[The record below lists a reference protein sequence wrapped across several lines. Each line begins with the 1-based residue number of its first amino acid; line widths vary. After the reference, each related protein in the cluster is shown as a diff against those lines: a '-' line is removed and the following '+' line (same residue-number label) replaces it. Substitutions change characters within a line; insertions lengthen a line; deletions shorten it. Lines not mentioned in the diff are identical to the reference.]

1 MPFSGIIGLRKTE
14 NGLEWNPSV
23 FPVRRMLKQR
33 NPPSLPVESGGGFLK
48 PARSRSSRQV
58 FFFLVQEKPVLVR
71 ITSEGPSKE
80 NRLEEII

>member
-1 MPFSGIIGLRKTE
+1 MCMKMPLDKTVCA
-14 NGLEWNPSV
+14 G
-23 FPVRRMLKQR
+23 
-33 NPPSLPVESGGGFLK
+33 SGGGFFKACPEPLVK
-48 PARSRSSRQV
+48 AV

>member
-1 MPFSGIIGLRKTE
+1 MRVSAAGDMPLQGLVK
-14 NGLEWNPSV
+14 PPAK
-23 FPVRRMLKQR
+23 PVVMIKACPEPLIK
-33 NPPSLPVESGGGFLK
+33 
-48 PARSRSSRQV
+48 AV

>member
-1 MPFSGIIGLRKTE
+1 ML
-14 NGLEWNPSV
+14 NSV
-23 FPVRRMLKQR
+23 DAKACFFL
-33 NPPSLPVESGGGFLK
+33 LLHGFLHGGVGK
-48 PARSRSSRQV
+48 NGTESRSSRQV